1 LENIS
6 VVIPVHNEQDSI
18 KQLHEEILINLH
30 EKFDKF
36 EVIYVND
43 GSTDETGIVL
53 SQLRNAR
60 VITLKQNRGQTK
72 AMQIGIKV
80 SKYEAIAFLDGD
92 GQNDPADIYGLYLRL
107 ISSEIDA
114 VCGWRKE
121 RQDKFSKKFL
131 SRGAAVIKNIL
142 IPDGIHDSGCTLKVM
157 NSDAAKSLNL
167 RGELHRFIPS
177 LLVMQGYKVEEMIV
191 NHRPRKFG
199 VTKYNWKRVIK
210 GYLDMLSL
218 WFWGRYSSRP
228 MHFFGVVS
236 LASICLAL
244 VFFMGSLIS
253 YLFLQ
258 GVFKNLLLLASFFSV
273 MSAIQI
279 LLIGLIAEFF
289 ANHFA
294 GTKEDKFE
302 ERID

>member
-1 LENIS
+1 M
-6 VVIPVHNEQDSI
+6 
-18 KQLHEEILINLH
+18 
-30 EKFDKF
+30 
-36 EVIYVND
+36 Y
-43 GSTDETGIVL
+43 
-53 SQLRNAR
+53 
-60 VITLKQNRGQTK
+60 
-72 AMQIGIKV
+72 
-80 SKYEAIAFLDGD
+80 
-92 GQNDPADIYGLYLRL
+92 
-107 ISSEIDA
+107 
-114 VCGWRKE
+114 
-121 RQDKFSKKFL
+121 
-131 SRGAAVIKNIL
+131 
-142 IPDGIHDSGCTLKVM
+142 
-157 NSDAAKSLNL
+157 SDAAKSLNL

-236 LASICLAL
+236 LGSICLAL
-244 VFFMGSLIS
+244 VFFIGSLMS

-294 GTKEDKFE
+294 GHKDDKFE
-302 ERID
+302 ERMG